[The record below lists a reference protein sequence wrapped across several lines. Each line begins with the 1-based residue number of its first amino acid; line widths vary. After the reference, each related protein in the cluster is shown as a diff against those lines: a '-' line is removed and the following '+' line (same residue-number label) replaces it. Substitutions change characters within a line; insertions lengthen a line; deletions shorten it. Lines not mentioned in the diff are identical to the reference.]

1 MIISQNTIG
10 GKKTFQSSTVSSIV
24 KEKNKGRKTQRDPGT
39 LLTRQDPFKTW
50 LRPINFFLL
59 KRRRFDFFK
68 KKLTWTLDRTGHQAG
83 SQNYGFINCIGLTY
97 AT

>member
-50 LRPINFFLL
+50 LRPI
-59 KRRRFDFFK
+59 DFFYSNDVVLIFLK
-68 KKLTWTLDRTGHQAG
+68 K
-83 SQNYGFINCIGLTY
+83 N
-97 AT
+97 